1 MAAILASA
9 AWRAPGW
16 AAIVCSPLACLPD
29 TGVVLKLLIA
39 LTVAGKHAPPQ
50 IAPATYLQ
58 STGRLDVLR
67 VANFVSRGFAMRK
80 AIAVFGL
87 ALLSL
92 LASYAIVSIWP
103 HDSPRDAVQDDE
115 ASKISP

>member
-1 MAAILASA
+1 
-9 AWRAPGW
+9 
-16 AAIVCSPLACLPD
+16 
-29 TGVVLKLLIA
+29 
-39 LTVAGKHAPPQ
+39 
-50 IAPATYLQ
+50 
-58 STGRLDVLR
+58 
-67 VANFVSRGFAMRK
+67 MRK

-92 LASYAIVSIWP
+92 VASYAIVSIWP